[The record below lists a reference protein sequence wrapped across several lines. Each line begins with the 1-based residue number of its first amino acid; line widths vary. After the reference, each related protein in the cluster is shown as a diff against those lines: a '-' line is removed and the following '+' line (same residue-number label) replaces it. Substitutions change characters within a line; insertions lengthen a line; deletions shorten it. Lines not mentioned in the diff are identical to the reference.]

1 MINLFKESAY
11 WKTKNELPNIILVGF
26 APQAPQDLSHN
37 GLKYVKKKAIQIVR
51 PHTSVT

>member
-26 APQAPQDLSHN
+26 APQAPQGLSHN
-37 GLKYVKKKAIQIVR
+37 GLKYMKKATQIVW
-51 PHTSVT
+51 PYTSVT